1 MNAKKILN
9 KKVVKQ
15 TVGDL
20 KEALKN
26 IPDDREVVLSFMCYD
41 KGKYA
46 VYLADVFANM
56 KYDPVIKQRI
66 FDDTIV
72 ELTGFTD
79 EYSTYME
86 KCDE

>member
-20 KEALKN
+20 KRALKD

-41 KGKYA
+41 KGRYA
-46 VYLADVFANM
+46 VYLADVYANM

-72 ELTGFTD
+72 ELIGFTD

-86 KCDE
+86 RTDE